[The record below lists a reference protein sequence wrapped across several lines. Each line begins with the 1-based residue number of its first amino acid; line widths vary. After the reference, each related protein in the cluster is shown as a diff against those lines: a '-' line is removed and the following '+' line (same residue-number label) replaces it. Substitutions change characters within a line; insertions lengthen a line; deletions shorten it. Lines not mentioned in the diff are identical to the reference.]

1 MGTDFGNLLCLG
13 DRARVIVPT
22 EGKEV
27 ELFDS
32 PNSGEEGIPRLSHKV
47 AQMWS
52 KRVIGR
58 GDRHLK
64 DVSSQTSTNVFRL
77 FITEFL
83 DMVHLFFLV
92 FEEFSNYFCTILD
105 SHQQY
110 FYLLVL
116 WSFDHRNRDGK

>member
-1 MGTDFGNLLCLG
+1 MRISGKSRKTSQAVSKIALEKKKMGTDFGNLLCLG

-64 DVSSQTSTNVFRL
+64 DVSSQTSTNVSD
-77 FITEFL
+77 FL
-83 DMVHLFFLV
+83 L
-92 FEEFSNYFCTILD
+92 
-105 SHQQY
+105 Q
-110 FYLLVL
+110 
-116 WSFDHRNRDGK
+116 SF